1 VSLPGVE
8 PLRVRKVNRGPDAQA
23 ALERFVD
30 WERTLSA
37 ASEPSNGRTWPRVT
51 SGADSWWVTMPP
63 VLAPTVRTSLWQ
75 RRVRTDSRDATP
87 DPIRAESTPL
97 CDTHDQ
103 ARVAKLDNYAMEW
116 PESYGIQAARSQS
129 GMSVGFMLA
138 AAFVFLIRSM
148 ALSLDLT
155 GQICRN

>member
-1 VSLPGVE
+1 
-8 PLRVRKVNRGPDAQA
+8 
-23 ALERFVD
+23 
-30 WERTLSA
+30 
-37 ASEPSNGRTWPRVT
+37 
-51 SGADSWWVTMPP
+51 MPP

-116 PESYGIQAARSQS
+116 PESYGIQTARSQS
-129 GMSVGFMLA
+129 LLDVGWA
-138 AAFVFLIRSM
+138 YAGS
-148 ALSLDLT
+148 SLRLFDPLD
-155 GQICRN
+155 RAVP

>member
-1 VSLPGVE
+1 
-8 PLRVRKVNRGPDAQA
+8 
-23 ALERFVD
+23 
-30 WERTLSA
+30 
-37 ASEPSNGRTWPRVT
+37 
-51 SGADSWWVTMPP
+51 
-63 VLAPTVRTSLWQ
+63 
-75 RRVRTDSRDATP
+75 
-87 DPIRAESTPL
+87 
-97 CDTHDQ
+97 
-103 ARVAKLDNYAMEW
+103 MEW

>member
-1 VSLPGVE
+1 
-8 PLRVRKVNRGPDAQA
+8 
-23 ALERFVD
+23 
-30 WERTLSA
+30 
-37 ASEPSNGRTWPRVT
+37 
-51 SGADSWWVTMPP
+51 MPP

-116 PESYGIQAARSQS
+116 PESYGIQTARSQS
-129 GMSVGFMLA
+129 
-138 AAFVFLIRSM
+138 
-148 ALSLDLT
+148 LT
-155 GQICRN
+155 GSPKLFINLRPKPLRDVGWAYAGSSLRLFDPLDRAVP